1 MQWHVNLP
9 MTPWHDGFFER
20 LGRSVK
26 ELQRKELKCYR
37 LSYEE
42 LQTVLLEM
50 ECILID
56 PSRITIQLISSHAL
70 PQTICFMVQPLPI

>member
-1 MQWHVNLP
+1 MA
-9 MTPWHDGFFER
+9 PWHDGFFER

-26 ELQRKELKCYR
+26 ELLRKELKCYR
-37 LSYEE
+37 LPYEE

-70 PQTICFMVQPLPI
+70 PQTICFMVEPLPI

>member
-1 MQWHVNLP
+1 MA
-9 MTPWHDGFFER
+9 PWHDGFFER

-26 ELQRKELKCYR
+26 ELLGKELKCYR
-37 LSYEE
+37 LPYEE

-70 PQTICFMVQPLPI
+70 PQTICFMVEPLPI